1 MSGAGTWT
9 CPTDGTRHVIYL
21 TFDQSNLKVYVDGTL
36 DSTTA
41 QPVVL
46 SYTVSSGGTTG
57 LNGTYTFYMYAGN
70 NIYEK
75 WTPYPCG
82 LAFVSGMGWRITS
95 YLGGTALLTYIS
107 TTDTGGAGINP
118 PTTGWGVGT
127 ADSPAPS
134 VTANATPATLA
145 SSTNGLLLGSNG
157 TDSLTGK
164 ESAVLLHLSALTSG
178 EVTTLQGMCAGVT
191 TYIAAG
197 TVSGDA
203 TSGILLTATCTGQT
217 NVTTTSGGGGT
228 YTLTGLVAGDWT
240 ITPTLA
246 GYTFAPTTAD
256 ANITSSD
263 VTGKDFV
270 ATAVG
275 GGGPALPI
283 LVQYYRRLRSK

>member
-1 MSGAGTWT
+1 MW
-9 CPTDGTRHVIYL
+9 
-21 TFDQSNLKVYVDGTL
+21 
-36 DSTTA
+36 
-41 QPVVL
+41 
-46 SYTVSSGGTTG
+46 
-57 LNGTYTFYMYAGN
+57 
-70 NIYEK
+70 
-75 WTPYPCG
+75 
-82 LAFVSGMGWRITS
+82 
-95 YLGGTALLTYIS
+95 
-107 TTDTGGAGINP
+107 
-118 PTTGWGVGT
+118 
-127 ADSPAPS
+127 
-134 VTANATPATLA
+134 
-145 SSTNGLLLGSNG
+145 
-157 TDSLTGK
+157 
-164 ESAVLLHLSALTSG
+164 LSALTSG

-191 TYIAAG
+191 TYTASG

-203 TSGILLTATCTGQT
+203 TSGVLLTATCTGQT